1 MNTTRKLSLA
11 AAAAALACAS
21 LGAQAATCPGGNL
34 VTNCGFE
41 AGNFSGWTL
50 SGIDV
55 DAGTEG
61 NLYGVE
67 GADPFGPGPH
77 GGNSQAYFADQV
89 ANTTTLSQSIATTA
103 GTSYTVS
110 FWLAEATDG
119 PGTNN
124 NRLTATFGGASLT
137 PLTNVTDQGYT
148 EYTFSGLASAGSTQ
162 LSFTFGNDVGQF
174 QIDDVSVLGPAAP
187 PPPPPPAI
195 PEPSTLS
202 LLGLGALMLAV
213 RRQAHKKD

>member
-1 MNTTRKLSLA
+1 MNTKRKLSLA

-21 LGAQAATCPGGNL
+21 LGAQAATCPSGNL

-41 AGNFSGWTL
+41 AGDFSSWTL
-50 SGIDV
+50 SGVDV

-67 GADPFGPGPH
+67 GGDPFGPGPH
-77 GGNSQAYFADQV
+77 SGNSQAYFADQV
-89 ANTTTLSQSIATTA
+89 ANTTTMSQSIATTA

-124 NRLTATFGGASLT
+124 NKFTASFGGAALT

-148 EYTFSGLASAGSTQ
+148 EYTFSGIGSAGSTL

-174 QIDDVSVLGPAAP
+174 QIDDIGVTGPA
-187 PPPPPPAI
+187 PAV
-195 PEPSTLS
+195 PEPTS
-202 LLGLGALMLAV
+202 LALFGLGALALAA
-213 RRQAHKKD
+213 RRKVFGKR